1 MRHETSKTFCTC
13 VGPLNS
19 GNGRV
24 SGQAGGRDF
33 AEGAAGSAVTPLT
46 RPVAEASGLLLISLE
61 AAAGEPLPNDA
72 QVPCWTE
79 NSVGKV
85 CLLLT

>member
-1 MRHETSKTFCTC
+1 M
-13 VGPLNS
+13 
-19 GNGRV
+19 
-24 SGQAGGRDF
+24 GGRDF